1 MIHAYSWRTS
11 NGRKLH
17 IMLEETG
24 LPYKLYP
31 IDIRTGAQFT
41 PEFLKVSPNNKI
53 PAIVDDEPLGGGA
66 PISIF
71 ESGAILAYLAD
82 KSGKF
87 LPTEP
92 RARYAV
98 MQWVFWQ
105 VGGFGPML
113 GQAHHF
119 NDYVKDGGSEYA
131 KNRFNK
137 ESGRLYGVLDKRL
150 GESEYL
156 GGPDYTIADI
166 ISFPWSQGYE
176 KHGQKIENFPNI
188 KRWQDRIM
196 ARPAVKK
203 AIPLLRDIPDTP
215 MDDKARSIMF
225 GDAQYQRR

>member
-24 LPYKLYP
+24 LPYALYP
-31 IDIRTGAQFT
+31 IDIRKGDQFK
-41 PEFLKVSPNNKI
+41 PEFLKISPNNKI
-53 PAIVDDEPLGGGA
+53 PAIVDDEPIGGGA
-66 PISIF
+66 PLSIF
-71 ESGAILAYLAD
+71 ESGAILSYLAE

-87 LPTEP
+87 LPTEV

-119 NDYVKDGGSEYA
+119 VDYAPPGSDYA
-131 KNRFNK
+131 KNRYIK
-137 ESGRLYGVLDKRL
+137 EAGRLYGVLDRRL

-166 ISFPWSQGYE
+166 ITFPWSQGYE
-176 KHGQKIENFPNI
+176 KHGQNIADFPNV
-188 KRWQDRIM
+188 KRWQDAIF
-196 ARPAVKK
+196 ARPAVQRG
-203 AIPLLRDIPDTP
+203 IPLLRDIPETP
-215 MDDKARSIMF
+215 MDEKARSIMF

>member
-31 IDIRTGAQFT
+31 IDIRKGDQFS
-41 PEFLKVSPNNKI
+41 PEFLKISPNNKI
-53 PAIVDDEPLGGGA
+53 PAIVDDEPIGGGK
-66 PISIF
+66 PLSIF
-71 ESGAILAYLAD
+71 ESGAILMYLAE

-87 LPTEP
+87 LPKEP
-92 RARYAV
+92 HARFTV
-98 MQWVFWQ
+98 LQWVFWQ

-119 NDYVKDGGSEYA
+119 IDYAKEGSEYA
-131 KNRFNK
+131 RSRFIK
-137 ESGRLYGVLDKRL
+137 EAGRLYGVLNRRL

-156 GGPDYTIADI
+156 GGPEYTIADI
-166 ISFPWSQGYE
+166 ITFPWSQGYE
-176 KHGQKIENFPNI
+176 KHGQNIADFPNV
-188 KRWQDRIM
+188 KRWQDAIF
-196 ARPAVKK
+196 ARPAVQRG
-203 AIPLLRDIPDTP
+203 IPLLRDIPETP
-215 MDDKARSIMF
+215 MDEKARSIMF